1 MSHQPQWAVYSD
13 GGCAPHNPGPAAWG
27 ALIETPTGETLEHN
41 GFIGHGTNQIAE
53 LTGAIEGLKA
63 TPAGAAVLLVS
74 DSQYVIKGITEWRR
88 GWERRGWRNSQGD
101 PVANAS
107 LWRALFALA
116 DERRV
121 QARWVRGPT
130 GSLAKRCAPRRAE
143 REALRRW
150 TWLPA
155 SSTGSLRT
163 ACRSAPSYMCGA
175 VALGR

>member
-1 MSHQPQWAVYSD
+1 MSVHKSWAVYSD

-27 ALIETPTGETLEHN
+27 ALIETPAGETLERN

-53 LTGAIEGLKA
+53 LTGAIEGLRV
-63 TPAGAAVLLVS
+63 TPLGAEVLLVS
-74 DSQYVIKGITEWRR
+74 DSQYVIKGLTEWRR

-121 QARWVRGPT
+121 QARWVRGHAGHPQNERADR
-130 GSLAKRCAPRRAE
+130 LAG
-143 REALRRW
+143 EALR
-150 TWLPA
+150 A
-155 SSTGSLRT
+155 
-163 ACRSAPSYMCGA
+163 AAN
-175 VALGR
+175 

>member
-27 ALIETPTGETLEHN
+27 ALIETPTGETLERN

-53 LTGAIEGLKA
+53 LTGAIEGLKV
-63 TPAGAAVLLVS
+63 TPAGAEVLLVS
-74 DSQYVIKGITEWRR
+74 DSQYVIKGLTEWRR

-121 QARWVRGPT
+121 QARWVRGHAGHPQNERADR
-130 GSLAKRCAPRRAE
+130 LAG
-143 REALRRW
+143 EALRAEARGARGAQAVDV
-150 TWLPA
+150 A
-155 SSTGSLRT
+155 SGE
-163 ACRSAPSYMCGA
+163 
-175 VALGR
+175 